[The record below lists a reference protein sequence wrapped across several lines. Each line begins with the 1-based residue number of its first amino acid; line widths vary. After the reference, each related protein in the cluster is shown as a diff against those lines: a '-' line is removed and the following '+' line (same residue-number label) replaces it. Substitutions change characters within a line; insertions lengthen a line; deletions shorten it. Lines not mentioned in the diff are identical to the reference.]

1 MNLHEIPF
9 EYIILFIA
17 LSLIFIVFRNVYERN
32 KKSNNGKIVVDKNN
46 CFSYK
51 ISNLRNEYINL
62 HGGSRIE
69 AAEILDRQIDVLKR
83 KHPDK
88 DMTWYIEKAIHDLK
102 RDRRIS

>member
-17 LSLIFIVFRNVYERN
+17 LSLIFIVFRNVYERSN
-32 KKSNNGKIVVDKNN
+32 KSNNRNIVVDKN
-46 CFSYK
+46 SYFLNK
-51 ISNLRNEYINL
+51 NMKLRNEYINL

-69 AAEILDRQIDVLKR
+69 AAEILDRQIDVLMR
-83 KHPDK
+83 KHPNK